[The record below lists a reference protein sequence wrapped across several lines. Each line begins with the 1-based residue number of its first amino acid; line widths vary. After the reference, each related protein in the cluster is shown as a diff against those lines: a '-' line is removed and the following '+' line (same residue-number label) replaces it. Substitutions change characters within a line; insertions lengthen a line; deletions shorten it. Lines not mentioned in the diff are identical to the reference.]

1 MIETVIL
8 AGGHGSRM
16 NSSKAKVTFTIKG
29 KPMVIR
35 TIGILRACN
44 FSKITVVVGHKA
56 RMVKR
61 TITKYTTGVRFVQQ
75 RRIAG
80 TANAFLTF
88 WRTSNKDSHVLCLY
102 GDDSFAYRPSTLTNF
117 VAKHFETQADMSV
130 LVVKPLRRIATYR
143 RVFVDKLGKF
153 AFLTKKPSLKGMV
166 VCGVYV
172 LSPKAANMCYTLVKA
187 TPRGLES
194 GLVDLMYLKDKLNIT
209 VVELNNPT
217 EWMGVNTKD
226 ELTFARRN
234 FLQH

>member
-29 KPMVIR
+29 VPMVVR

-56 RMVKR
+56 AMVKR
-61 TITKYTTGVRFVQQ
+61 TIARYTTGVKFVQQ
-75 RRIAG
+75 KRIAG

-88 WRTSNKDSHVLCLY
+88 WRTSNKDRHVLCLY
-102 GDDSFAYRPSTLTNF
+102 GDDSFAYNPTTLTNF
-117 VAKHFETQADMSV
+117 VAKHFETRADMSV
-130 LVVKPLRRIATYR
+130 MVVKPLRNISNYR
-143 RVFVDKLGKF
+143 RVFVDKAGKF
-153 AFLTKKPSLKGMV
+153 AFLTKKPSLRGLV

-172 LSPKAANMCYTLVKA
+172 LSPKAANMCHTLVKN
-187 TPRGLES
+187 TPHGIES
-194 GLVDLMYLKDKLNIT
+194 GLVDLMYLKDKLSIT
-209 VVELNNPT
+209 VVELSNHT

-226 ELTFARRN
+226 ELKFARRN
-234 FLQH
+234 FS